1 MSIKYKKLSNNLIVY
16 LYGEIDEC
24 SAKIIR
30 TKLDELINSNCDVN
44 KCTFDLSA
52 VSFMDSTGIGMFI
65 GRYKKCDKFG
75 IKTFVTGAKNSLD
88 KILELSGVYRL
99 IVKK

>member
-16 LYGEIDEC
+16 LYGEIDEY

-52 VSFMDSTGIGMFI
+52 VSFMDSTGIGMFL
-65 GRYKKCDKFG
+65 GRYKKLNNYNIDVYITG
-75 IKTFVTGAKNSLD
+75 VTPNVD
-88 KILELSGVYRL
+88 KILCLSGIYKL
-99 IVKK
+99 MKKI